1 VVADSYRKKGHGQ
14 KVSRCALILRV
25 GNPFIKPETQQ
36 SAGRDWFSDLK
47 RVSLAP
53 MPDTTPKSSPAGPRA
68 AWLGWLCAGLLCA
81 CAAPQPQPAADAPPD
96 AAAPAAAEPP
106 AEPTSEDVMYR
117 VFAGEYLGAE
127 GDLEGAVG
135 EYLEAAIE
143 SEDPAIARRAT
154 RVAFAAEAW
163 QQAVMAADRW
173 AVLDPDDVAAHESA
187 TAAMLQVGDY
197 LGAEFHIMSILD
209 LMDDSTE
216 GWLLVSGL
224 LARSGDPALADS
236 SLEHV
241 LSQREGASAGD
252 VFYARSQLAVR
263 SGNLQRALE
272 LAGKAVDE
280 SPKRVEF
287 LTWAGRLALNL
298 KQPETGLGFIRR
310 AWKLDPEDHDL
321 ALAYADLLARTGDAD
336 GARKIMREMTQ
347 TPDVMLSR
355 ILFEIAAADRRA
367 AAALFEEFDKMAFD
381 DPEEQ
386 AYYQAQAAEA
396 LEYRTEAIEF
406 YGRIK
411 SGDRALA
418 AAIRRAELLALEGR
432 MAQAR
437 SELRELRLQADEL
450 SIEESW
456 LAEARILRQAGDREQ
471 AFRVLDEAVQQMPD
485 SIPIL
490 YTRGLLAAEL
500 GWVDLAE
507 RDLRVI
513 LGQQPENAA
522 ALNAL
527 GYTLADQTERY
538 DEAEALIRQAYI
550 LQPHEASIID
560 SMGWISFRQGRLEEA
575 EQFLRRAWQLDRNPE
590 IAAHLGEV
598 LWHSGKREEAIK
610 TWREGQAVDR
620 TNPVLLETLER
631 LDVVF

>member
-1 VVADSYRKKGHGQ
+1 
-14 KVSRCALILRV
+14 
-25 GNPFIKPETQQ
+25 
-36 SAGRDWFSDLK
+36 
-47 RVSLAP
+47 
-53 MPDTTPKSSPAGPRA
+53 
-68 AWLGWLCAGLLCA
+68 
-81 CAAPQPQPAADAPPD
+81 
-96 AAAPAAAEPP
+96 
-106 AEPTSEDVMYR
+106 
-117 VFAGEYLGAE
+117 
-127 GDLEGAVG
+127 
-135 EYLEAAIE
+135 
-143 SEDPAIARRAT
+143 
-154 RVAFAAEAW
+154 
-163 QQAVMAADRW
+163 
-173 AVLDPDDVAAHESA
+173 
-187 TAAMLQVGDY
+187 
-197 LGAEFHIMSILD
+197 
-209 LMDDSTE
+209 
-216 GWLLVSGL
+216 
-224 LARSGDPALADS
+224 
-236 SLEHV
+236 
-241 LSQREGASAGD
+241 
-252 VFYARSQLAVR
+252 
-263 SGNLQRALE
+263 
-272 LAGKAVDE
+272 
-280 SPKRVEF
+280 
-287 LTWAGRLALNL
+287 
-298 KQPETGLGFIRR
+298 
-310 AWKLDPEDHDL
+310 
-321 ALAYADLLARTGDAD
+321 
-336 GARKIMREMTQ
+336 
-347 TPDVMLSR
+347 
-355 ILFEIAAADRRA
+355 
-367 AAALFEEFDKMAFD
+367 
-381 DPEEQ
+381 
-386 AYYQAQAAEA
+386 
-396 LEYRTEAIEF
+396 
-406 YGRIK
+406 
-411 SGDRALA
+411 
-418 AAIRRAELLALEGR
+418 

-598 LWHSGKREEAIK
+598 LWHSGKQEEAVK